1 MPQTSMRPP
10 PPAAFAPSAD
20 EQPCPPAARPWILIT
35 AILAS
40 GMVFMDGTI
49 ANVALPALQA
59 EFGAAA
65 STVQWVIQSYALFL
79 AALLLAGGA
88 AGDRYGRRWVLGL
101 GAALFG
107 LASLACGLVLSIEQL
122 ILARAVQGV
131 GGALLVPGSLAIIT
145 AAWPAAERGRA
156 IGTWSAWS
164 AVTAALGP
172 LAGGF
177 LISHFSW
184 RYAFLLN
191 VPLAALVVWMLWR
204 HVPESRSSEAGG
216 SFDWGGAASGSLAL
230 GSLIYLLTAA
240 QTADWG
246 SLPVLLSLLLAVA
259 ATGVFLWQERRHPAP
274 MLPFWLFS
282 SRDFTGANWLTL
294 LLYASLSGALYFLP
308 LNLIQVQDY
317 SATAAGAATIP
328 FVVIMFA
335 LSGTAGGLVSKLG
348 ARWLLTVGPTVA
360 GAGFLAFSLPA
371 VGGSYWTH
379 WLPAVAL
386 LGLGMTITVAPLTS
400 TVMSAHGEDWA
411 GTASGLNN
419 AVSRV
424 AAVLAIAVFG
434 LVMSL
439 GFNRA
444 LESEL
449 ARSDWSATEKT
460 AVWKQRHLLGAL
472 AAGSARPEADS
483 AGRQHAEQVR
493 AMASA
498 SFVQGFRHVM
508 WLAAAMSLAAALI
521 AWLMIGRARPPQ
533 SDQ

>member
-1 MPQTSMRPP
+1 
-10 PPAAFAPSAD
+10 
-20 EQPCPPAARPWILIT
+20 
-35 AILAS
+35 
-40 GMVFMDGTI
+40 MVFIDGTI

-59 EFGAAA
+59 EFDAAA
-65 STVQWVIQSYALFL
+65 STVQWVIQSYALLL

-88 AGDRYGRRWVLGL
+88 AGDRYGRRWILGL

-107 LASLACGLVLSIEQL
+107 MASLACGLVFSIEQL
-122 ILARAVQGV
+122 IVARAVQGV

-145 AAWPAAERGRA
+145 AAWPAADRGRA
-156 IGTWSAWS
+156 IGIWSAWS
-164 AVTAALGP
+164 AVTAAIGP

-191 VPLAALVVWMLWR
+191 VPLAALVIWMLWR
-204 HVPESRSSEAGG
+204 HVPESRGSEAAG
-216 SFDWGGAASGSLAL
+216 SFDWVGAASGSLAL
-230 GSLIYLLTAA
+230 GSLVYLLTAA
-240 QTADWG
+240 QAYDWR
-246 SLPVLLSLLLAVA
+246 SLPVLISLLLALTA
-259 ATGVFLWQERRHPAP
+259 SAIFIWQERRHPAP

-282 SRDFTGANWLTL
+282 SRDFTGANGLTL
-294 LLYASLSGALYFLP
+294 LLYAGLSGAFYFLP
-308 LNLIQVQDY
+308 LNLIQVQGY

-360 GAGFLAFSLPA
+360 AAGFFAFSLPA

-379 WLPAVAL
+379 WLPAVGL

-400 TVMSAHGEDWA
+400 TVMSAHGEEWA

-439 GFNRA
+439 GYNRA
-444 LESEL
+444 LETEL
-449 ARSDWSATEKT
+449 ARSAWPAAEKT
-460 AVWKQRHLLGAL
+460 AVWNQRHLLGAL
-472 AAGSARPEADS
+472 AARSAQPEADGP
-483 AGRQHAEQVR
+483 GRKRAEEVR
-493 AMASA
+493 AMAA
-498 SFVQGFRHVM
+498 TSFVQGFRHVM
-508 WLAAAMSLAAALI
+508 WLAAAMSLVAALV
-521 AWLMIGRARPPQ
+521 AWLMIGRGRPPQ